1 MPEVQH
7 VHIADTPLTASTNQ
21 HTVYSFHSQSLYEGE
36 IDQNPDTTEVG
47 VVELRPLTSTEVGV
61 VELRPLTS
69 TSSADANL
77 RLDYVLGVGI
87 FLVINFCS
95 TFLAQWFE

>member
-7 VHIADTPLTASTNQ
+7 VHIADTPLTSSANQ

-47 VVELRPLTSTEVGV
+47 VVELRPLTST
-61 VELRPLTS
+61 
-69 TSSADANL
+69 SSADANL
-77 RLDYVLGVGI
+77 RLDYALGCWYI
-87 FLVINFCS
+87 FGHKLLFNISCLVV
-95 TFLAQWFE
+95 

>member
-7 VHIADTPLTASTNQ
+7 VHIADTPLTASTNH

-47 VVELRPLTSTEVGV
+47 VVELRPLTST
-61 VELRPLTS
+61 
-69 TSSADANL
+69 SSADANL
-77 RLDYVLGVGI
+77 RLDYVLVVGI
-87 FLVINFCS
+87 FLVIKFCS
-95 TFLAQWFE
+95 TFLAQWLE

>member
-7 VHIADTPLTASTNQ
+7 VHIADTPLTSSANQ

-47 VVELRPLTSTEVGV
+47 VVELRPLTST
-61 VELRPLTS
+61 
-69 TSSADANL
+69 SSADANL
-77 RLDYVLGVGI
+77 RLDYVSGVGI

-95 TFLAQWFE
+95 TLLAQWFE